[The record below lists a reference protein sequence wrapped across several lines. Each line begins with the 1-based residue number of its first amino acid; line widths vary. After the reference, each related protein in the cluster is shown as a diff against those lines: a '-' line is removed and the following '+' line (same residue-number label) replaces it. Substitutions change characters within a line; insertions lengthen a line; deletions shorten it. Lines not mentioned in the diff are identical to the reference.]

1 MDYQLKAEP
10 QESSSFFYDGMVM
23 RAPVPGTVA
32 RGSLV
37 EDPALLTG
45 KDAVGEFLAANP
57 LTVDDALLERGK
69 QRYTIYCQP
78 CHDKRG
84 LGKGI
89 MLERGSVPTASFH
102 DEQRSAYPDGQL
114 FDIITNGSGLM
125 EPYRGQVPPAVRW
138 AIVAHIRRLQQERQ
152 GRLALAGPTGERP

>member
-37 EDPALLTG
+37 EDPTLLTG

-57 LTVDDALLERGK
+57 LT
-69 QRYTIYCQP
+69 
-78 CHDKRG
+78 DKRG

-125 EPYRGQVPPAVRW
+125 EPYRGQVPPADRW

-152 GRLALAGPTGERP
+152 GRVALAGPTGERP